1 MARSPCPTQR
11 QKFNRLVKRGNLL
24 SERGDDWHAHPEPD
38 LLPHHDGP
46 DGGHRLVPAQLRACR

>member
-46 DGGHRLVPAQLRACR
+46 DGGHRLVPAQL